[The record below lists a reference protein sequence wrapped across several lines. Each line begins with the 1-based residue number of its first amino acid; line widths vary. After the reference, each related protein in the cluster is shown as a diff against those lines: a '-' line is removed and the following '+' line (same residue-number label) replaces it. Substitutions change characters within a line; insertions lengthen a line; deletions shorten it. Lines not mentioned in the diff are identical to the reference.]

1 MNHGGE
7 SKVQQELVKQDPC
20 LPHKRIL
27 NQSNRIMPAI
37 SMYFIWLTEVDLFYS
52 CNSYN
57 SRRVHTAVLRI
68 ILVSCL
74 KWQLDIYTENTEY
87 NTEGLVCT
95 TCTWRCQHYILQ
107 SSSRIIFQT
116 TVLYKLKNTRFSSHK
131 IHNYYRSW
139 PQCHQL
145 SARLS
150 YVEPQWWVEGA
161 TGAGSCWSQALNLLY
176 NILQLKF

>member
-1 MNHGGE
+1 M
-7 SKVQQELVKQDPC
+7 S
-20 LPHKRIL
+20 
-27 NQSNRIMPAI
+27 QS
-37 SMYFIWLTEVDLFYS
+37 VFYS

-57 SRRVHTAVLRI
+57 SLGVHTAVLRI

-74 KWQLDIYTENTEY
+74 KWQLDTYTENTEY

-95 TCTWRCQHYILQ
+95 TCTSRCQHYILQ

-176 NILQLKF
+176 NILQLKFNTSIFLRRGLCTHICTSIEQFNVVFQFILAHIQKLSLNK